1 MNKTTAMILLIV
13 FGNLLIIS
21 LAVGQFLF
29 WAIEP
34 PILSITAVL
43 VMFVVHN
50 IAVRYS
56 RKRYK
61 QRFGVSARRYILLGV
76 MPAAAICVL
85 LLITVHVLARFGVS
99 ELFLWAIDSIPY
111 EMFFLMLASGY
122 SVLFL
127 AAQFV
132 IVAREIW

>member
-56 RKRYK
+56 RKRYE

-85 LLITVHVLARFGVS
+85 LLITIHVLARFGVS